1 MPTDTAVER
10 VAANVRAELAR
21 KGITQS
27 DLAAKLNKSQPFISR
42 RLSGRVAFDVA
53 DLASIATV
61 LDVSIT
67 SLVGEVAA

>member
-1 MPTDTAVER
+1 MPTDTTVER

-67 SLVGEVAA
+67 ALVEVAA

>member
-1 MPTDTAVER
+1 MPTDTTIER

-67 SLVGEVAA
+67 ALVEVAA

>member
-1 MPTDTAVER
+1 MPTDTTVER

>member
-1 MPTDTAVER
+1 MPNNSTVER

-21 KGITQS
+21 KGVTQS

-53 DLASIATV
+53 DLAGIAAV
-61 LDVSIT
+61 LNVSIS
-67 SLVGEVAA
+67 SLLDEVAA